1 MSLLQES
8 ITNSH
13 LQEEEKIKS
22 IFREML
28 EKNYEVINIK
38 INSLDEE
45 VKMALKEIVEI
56 KNSLDKLH
64 IST

>member
-28 EKNYEVINIK
+28 EKNYEVINMK